1 MLGLIQVKAII
12 SDSMEKNKTHSPCL
26 HISLISVSGYL
37 LPLTLLSQPHEMSDL
52 SKTSNT
58 TRFLRSQRD
67 SDDILNGS
75 RPVY

>member
-37 LPLTLLSQPHEMSDL
+37 LPLMLLSQPHEMFDL
-52 SKTSNT
+52 SKTSDI
-58 TRFLRSQRD
+58 TRFFRSQRD

-75 RPVY
+75 GPM